1 MAQASARRE
10 ALAARVAQA
19 PAGIRGGKDHYA
31 RKAAKVART
40 ARILRERVADE
51 HRVEKPWQET
61 TIDGLS
67 FERVA
72 RSGDLVLVAER
83 LQKSYGMRTLF
94 RDLSFHL
101 RRGGRLVIRGA
112 NGSGKTTLLNITGG
126 ALQPDAGIRALRRE
140 RGTGH
145 QRRIWTRSMRTYR
158 PSRSAARIPARAPK
172 WRWLASSTAA
182 LISSC
187 WMSPPLE
194 QALQLYPGAV
204 VAISRDPCFIEAL
217 GEDATFMDL

>member
-1 MAQASARRE
+1 MRVCERGYAEYRRARAVRDRQAWAAYEAFERRKSAMAQASARRE

-126 ALQPDAGIRALRRE
+126 ALQPDAGSVRFGASVEPATSVGFGHARCAPIARRDLRR
-140 RGTGH
+140 GF
-145 QRRIWTRSMRTYR
+145 RRAHRSGVGSHPQQPR
-158 PSRSAARIPARAPK
+158 
-172 WRWLASSTAA
+172 
-182 LISSC
+182 
-187 WMSPPLE
+187 
-194 QALQLYPGAV
+194 
-204 VAISRDPCFIEAL
+204 
-217 GEDATFMDL
+217 